1 MQVNEPASDRSA
13 RETPRLYVRQED
25 RYEDLSSSASA
36 FLIVGIVMSVL
47 TLLSFGQQLHLPFA
61 LPTTALMRFFL
72 LIFALGAFGLYWK
85 TRREA
90 SRAYSHIE
98 EEQRITEELESWF
111 LASYAPEQ
119 IDLEILGATRHPL
132 RAEALALKRFDFI
145 QDCFLQRYDG
155 MDEGYIEALSEE
167 LYKKLFESGH
177 YGKAVL
183 KKTDAPVSAAPQ
195 DMTQGDEA
203 AGYNTAPQDSA
214 QENAA
219 AAYNTAPQDIATG
232 NEEMQPV
239 DAVQSA
245 EIPETAAYSTEPQT
259 MAPENE
265 ADAYHAV
272 PPDTAQENEA
282 AAYNAEPQDT
292 AQENEAVAYNAEPQ
306 PMEQAEAVPSEH
318 EAETAD
324 SAETLYAVVSA
335 TEDAAAAS
343 AETEAAARDEAP
355 VE

>member
-1 MQVNEPASDRSA
+1 MQVNEPASDRTA

-72 LIFALGAFGLYWK
+72 LVFAIGAFGLYWK

-183 KKTDAPVSAAPQ
+183 KKADAAVSEEQRSETAPQNAAPQ
-195 DMTQGDEA
+195 DMAQ
-203 AGYNTAPQDSA
+203 AG
-214 QENAA
+214 
-219 AAYNTAPQDIATG
+219 
-232 NEEMQPV
+232 EEMQP
-239 DAVQSA
+239 AEAAQPA
-245 EIPETAAYSTEPQT
+245 EIPETVAYNTEPQDMT
-259 MAPENE
+259 QVNE
-265 ADAYHAV
+265 V
-272 PPDTAQENEA
+272 TQTAEA
-282 AAYNAEPQDT
+282 A
-292 AQENEAVAYNAEPQ
+292 
-306 PMEQAEAVPSEH
+306 QAEAVPSEH
-318 EAETAD
+318 KAETAD
-324 SAETLYAVVSA
+324 SAETLSAVVSA

>member
-1 MQVNEPASDRSA
+1 MQVNEPASDRTA

-72 LIFALGAFGLYWK
+72 LVFAIGAFGLYWK

-183 KKTDAPVSAAPQ
+183 KKADAAVSEEQ
-195 DMTQGDEA
+195 RSE
-203 AGYNTAPQDSA
+203 TAPQ
-214 QENAA
+214 NAA
-219 AAYNTAPQDIATG
+219 LQDIATAG
-232 NEEMQPV
+232 EEMQPA

-245 EIPETAAYSTEPQT
+245 EIPEAATYNTEPQDMT
-259 MAPENE
+259 QG
-265 ADAYHAV
+265 ADAPLPAEMTQ
-272 PPDTAQENEA
+272 TAELPETV
-282 AAYNAEPQDT
+282 AYNTEPQDMTQVNEVTQT
-292 AQENEAVAYNAEPQ
+292 AEAT
-306 PMEQAEAVPSEH
+306 QAEAVPSEH

-324 SAETLYAVVSA
+324 SAETLSAVVSA

>member
-1 MQVNEPASDRSA
+1 MQVNEPASDRTA

-72 LIFALGAFGLYWK
+72 LVFAIGAFGLYWK

-183 KKTDAPVSAAPQ
+183 KKADAAASEEQ
-195 DMTQGDEA
+195 RSE
-203 AGYNTAPQDSA
+203 TAPQ
-214 QENAA
+214 NA
-219 AAYNTAPQDIATG
+219 APQDIATAG
-232 NEEMQPV
+232 EEMQPV

-282 AAYNAEPQDT
+282 AAYNVAPQT
-292 AQENEAVAYNAEPQ
+292 
-306 PMEQAEAVPSEH
+306 MEQAEAVPTEH
-318 EAETAD
+318 EADTAG
-324 SAETLYAVVSA
+324 SAETLSTVVSA

>member
-1 MQVNEPASDRSA
+1 MQVNEPASDRTA

-72 LIFALGAFGLYWK
+72 LVFAIGAFGLYWK

-119 IDLEILGATRHPL
+119 IDFEILGATRHPL

-183 KKTDAPVSAAPQ
+183 KKADAAVS
-195 DMTQGDEA
+195 
-203 AGYNTAPQDSA
+203 
-214 QENAA
+214 

-239 DAVQSA
+239 DAVQSV
-245 EIPETAAYSTEPQT
+245 EIPETATYSTEPQT

-265 ADAYHAV
+265 ADAYNAA
-272 PPDTAQENEA
+272 PQDTAQENEA
-282 AAYNAEPQDT
+282 VAYNAEPQDT

>member
-1 MQVNEPASDRSA
+1 MQVNEPASDRSS

-72 LIFALGAFGLYWK
+72 LIFAIGAFGLYWK

-111 LASYAPEQ
+111 LANYAPEQ

-183 KKTDAPVSAAPQ
+183 KKADAAVSEEQ
-195 DMTQGDEA
+195 RSE
-203 AGYNTAPQDSA
+203 TAPQ
-214 QENAA
+214 NAA
-219 AAYNTAPQDIATG
+219 LQDIATAG
-232 NEEMQPV
+232 EEMQPA

-245 EIPETAAYSTEPQT
+245 EIPEAAT
-259 MAPENE
+259 
-265 ADAYHAV
+265 
-272 PPDTAQENEA
+272 
-282 AAYNAEPQDT
+282 YNAEPQDMTQVNEVTQT
-292 AQENEAVAYNAEPQ
+292 AEAT
-306 PMEQAEAVPSEH
+306 QAEAVPTEH

-324 SAETLYAVVSA
+324 SAETLSAVVSA

-343 AETEAAARDEAP
+343 AETEAAARDETP

>member
-1 MQVNEPASDRSA
+1 MQVNEPASDRTA

-72 LIFALGAFGLYWK
+72 LIFAIGAFGLYWK

-119 IDLEILGATRHPL
+119 IDFEILGATRHPL

-183 KKTDAPVSAAPQ
+183 KKADAAVSEEQ
-195 DMTQGDEA
+195 RSE
-203 AGYNTAPQDSA
+203 TAPQ
-214 QENAA
+214 NAA
-219 AAYNTAPQDIATG
+219 LQDIATAG
-232 NEEMQPV
+232 EEMQPA

-245 EIPETAAYSTEPQT
+245 EIPEAAT
-259 MAPENE
+259 
-265 ADAYHAV
+265 
-272 PPDTAQENEA
+272 
-282 AAYNAEPQDT
+282 YNAEPQDMTQVNEVTQT
-292 AQENEAVAYNAEPQ
+292 AEAT
-306 PMEQAEAVPSEH
+306 QAEAVPTEH

-324 SAETLYAVVSA
+324 SAETLSAVVSA

>member
-1 MQVNEPASDRSA
+1 MQVNEPASDRTA
-13 RETPRLYVRQED
+13 RETPRLYVRQ
-25 RYEDLSSSASA
+25 EDLSSSASA

-72 LIFALGAFGLYWK
+72 LVFAIGAFGLYWK

-111 LASYAPEQ
+111 LANYAPEQ

-183 KKTDAPVSAAPQ
+183 KKADAAVSEEQ
-195 DMTQGDEA
+195 RSE
-203 AGYNTAPQDSA
+203 TAPQ
-214 QENAA
+214 NAA
-219 AAYNTAPQDIATG
+219 LQDIATAG
-232 NEEMQPV
+232 EEMQPA

-245 EIPETAAYSTEPQT
+245 EIPEAAT
-259 MAPENE
+259 
-265 ADAYHAV
+265 
-272 PPDTAQENEA
+272 
-282 AAYNAEPQDT
+282 YNAEPQDMTQMNEVTQT
-292 AQENEAVAYNAEPQ
+292 AEAA
-306 PMEQAEAVPSEH
+306 QAEAVPSEH

-324 SAETLYAVVSA
+324 SAETLSAVVSA

-343 AETEAAARDEAP
+343 RDEAP

>member
-1 MQVNEPASDRSA
+1 MQVNEPASDRTA

-85 TRREA
+85 TLREA

-183 KKTDAPVSAAPQ
+183 KKADAAVSEEQ
-195 DMTQGDEA
+195 RSE
-203 AGYNTAPQDSA
+203 TAPQ
-214 QENAA
+214 NAA
-219 AAYNTAPQDIATG
+219 LQDIATAG
-232 NEEMQPV
+232 EEMQPA

-245 EIPETAAYSTEPQT
+245 EIPEAAT
-259 MAPENE
+259 
-265 ADAYHAV
+265 
-272 PPDTAQENEA
+272 
-282 AAYNAEPQDT
+282 YNAEPQDMTQMNEVTQT
-292 AQENEAVAYNAEPQ
+292 AEAA
-306 PMEQAEAVPSEH
+306 QAEAVPSEH

-324 SAETLYAVVSA
+324 SAETLSAVVSA

>member
-1 MQVNEPASDRSA
+1 MQVNEPASDRSS

-72 LIFALGAFGLYWK
+72 LVFAIGAFGLYWK

-183 KKTDAPVSAAPQ
+183 KKADVAASEEQRSETAPRNAAPQ
-195 DMTQGDEA
+195 DM
-203 AGYNTAPQDSA
+203 A
-214 QENAA
+214 QAS
-219 AAYNTAPQDIATG
+219 
-232 NEEMQPV
+232 EEMQPA
-239 DAVQSA
+239 DAVQLA
-245 EIPETAAYSTEPQT
+245 EIPEAATYNAEPQDMT
-259 MAPENE
+259 PENE
-265 ADAYHAV
+265 ADAYHAA
-272 PPDTAQENEA
+272 PP
-282 AAYNAEPQDT
+282 DT
-292 AQENEAVAYNAEPQ
+292 AQENEAVAYNVAPQ
-306 PMEQAEAVPSEH
+306 TPEQAEAVPTEH

-324 SAETLYAVVSA
+324 SAETLSAVVSA

>member
-1 MQVNEPASDRSA
+1 MQVNEPASDRTA

-72 LIFALGAFGLYWK
+72 LIFAIGAFGLYWK

-111 LASYAPEQ
+111 LANYAPEQ

-183 KKTDAPVSAAPQ
+183 KKADAAVSEEQRSETAPQNAAPQ
-195 DMTQGDEA
+195 
-203 AGYNTAPQDSA
+203 NRA
-214 QENAA
+214 QAS
-219 AAYNTAPQDIATG
+219 
-232 NEEMQPV
+232 EEMQPV

-245 EIPETAAYSTEPQT
+245 EIPETVT
-259 MAPENE
+259 
-265 ADAYHAV
+265 
-272 PPDTAQENEA
+272 
-282 AAYNAEPQDT
+282 YNAEPQDMTQGADAPLPVKMTQT
-292 AQENEAVAYNAEPQ
+292 AELPETVAYNTEPQ
-306 PMEQAEAVPSEH
+306 DMTQVNEVTQTAEAAQAEAVPSEH

-324 SAETLYAVVSA
+324 SAETLSAVVSA

>member
-1 MQVNEPASDRSA
+1 MQVNEPASDRSS

-72 LIFALGAFGLYWK
+72 LIFAIGAFGLYWK

-111 LASYAPEQ
+111 LANYAPEQ

-183 KKTDAPVSAAPQ
+183 KKADAAVSEEQ
-195 DMTQGDEA
+195 RSE
-203 AGYNTAPQDSA
+203 TAPQ
-214 QENAA
+214 NA
-219 AAYNTAPQDIATG
+219 APQDIATAG
-232 NEEMQPV
+232 EEMQPV

-245 EIPETAAYSTEPQT
+245 EIPETVT
-259 MAPENE
+259 
-265 ADAYHAV
+265 
-272 PPDTAQENEA
+272 
-282 AAYNAEPQDT
+282 YNAEPQDMTQGADAPLPVKMTQT
-292 AQENEAVAYNAEPQ
+292 AELPETVAYNTEPQ
-306 PMEQAEAVPSEH
+306 DMTQVNEVTQTAEAAQAEAVPSEH

-324 SAETLYAVVSA
+324 SAETLSAVVSA

>member
-1 MQVNEPASDRSA
+1 MQVNEPASDRTA

-72 LIFALGAFGLYWK
+72 LVFAIGAFGLYWK

-183 KKTDAPVSAAPQ
+183 KKADAAASEEQRSETAPQNAAPQ
-195 DMTQGDEA
+195 DM
-203 AGYNTAPQDSA
+203 A
-214 QENAA
+214 QAS
-219 AAYNTAPQDIATG
+219 
-232 NEEMQPV
+232 EERQPA

-245 EIPETAAYSTEPQT
+245 EIPETVT
-259 MAPENE
+259 
-265 ADAYHAV
+265 
-272 PPDTAQENEA
+272 
-282 AAYNAEPQDT
+282 YNAEPQDMTQVNEVTQT
-292 AQENEAVAYNAEPQ
+292 AEAA
-306 PMEQAEAVPSEH
+306 QAEAVPSEH
-318 EAETAD
+318 EAETAG
-324 SAETLYAVVSA
+324 SAETLSTVVSA

>member
-1 MQVNEPASDRSA
+1 MQVNEPASDRTA
-13 RETPRLYVRQED
+13 RETPRLYVRHED

-72 LIFALGAFGLYWK
+72 LVFAIGAFGLYWK

-111 LASYAPEQ
+111 LANYAPEQ

-183 KKTDAPVSAAPQ
+183 KKADAAVSEEQ
-195 DMTQGDEA
+195 RSE
-203 AGYNTAPQDSA
+203 TAPQ
-214 QENAA
+214 NA
-219 AAYNTAPQDIATG
+219 APQDIATAG
-232 NEEMQPV
+232 EEMQPV

-245 EIPETAAYSTEPQT
+245 EIPEAAT
-259 MAPENE
+259 
-265 ADAYHAV
+265 
-272 PPDTAQENEA
+272 
-282 AAYNAEPQDT
+282 YNAEPQDMTQMNEVTQT
-292 AQENEAVAYNAEPQ
+292 AEAA
-306 PMEQAEAVPSEH
+306 QAEAVPSEH

-324 SAETLYAVVSA
+324 SAETLSAVVSA

-355 VE
+355 VEQF

>member
-1 MQVNEPASDRSA
+1 MQVNEPASDRTA

-72 LIFALGAFGLYWK
+72 LVFAIGAFGLYWK

-119 IDLEILGATRHPL
+119 IDFEILGATRHPL

-183 KKTDAPVSAAPQ
+183 KKADAAASEEQ
-195 DMTQGDEA
+195 RSE
-203 AGYNTAPQDSA
+203 TAPQ
-214 QENAA
+214 NAA
-219 AAYNTAPQDIATG
+219 LQDIATAG
-232 NEEMQPV
+232 EEMQPA

-245 EIPETAAYSTEPQT
+245 EIPEAAT
-259 MAPENE
+259 
-265 ADAYHAV
+265 
-272 PPDTAQENEA
+272 
-282 AAYNAEPQDT
+282 YNAEPQDMTQMNEVTQT
-292 AQENEAVAYNAEPQ
+292 AEAA
-306 PMEQAEAVPSEH
+306 QAEAVPSEH

-324 SAETLYAVVSA
+324 SAETLSAVVSA

>member
-1 MQVNEPASDRSA
+1 MQVNEPASDRTA

-72 LIFALGAFGLYWK
+72 LVFAIGAFGLYWK

-119 IDLEILGATRHPL
+119 IDFEILGATRHPL

-183 KKTDAPVSAAPQ
+183 KKADAAVSEEQ
-195 DMTQGDEA
+195 RSE
-203 AGYNTAPQDSA
+203 TAPQ
-214 QENAA
+214 NA
-219 AAYNTAPQDIATG
+219 APQDIATAG
-232 NEEMQPV
+232 EEMQPV

-245 EIPETAAYSTEPQT
+245 EIPEAAT
-259 MAPENE
+259 
-265 ADAYHAV
+265 
-272 PPDTAQENEA
+272 
-282 AAYNAEPQDT
+282 YNAEPQDMTQMNEVTQT
-292 AQENEAVAYNAEPQ
+292 AEAA
-306 PMEQAEAVPSEH
+306 QAEAVPSEH

-324 SAETLYAVVSA
+324 SAETLSAVVSA

>member
-1 MQVNEPASDRSA
+1 MQVNEPASDRTA

-72 LIFALGAFGLYWK
+72 LVFAIGAFGLYWK

-111 LASYAPEQ
+111 LANYAPEQ

-183 KKTDAPVSAAPQ
+183 KKADAAVSEEQRSETAPHNAAPQ
-195 DMTQGDEA
+195 DM
-203 AGYNTAPQDSA
+203 A
-214 QENAA
+214 QAS
-219 AAYNTAPQDIATG
+219 
-232 NEEMQPV
+232 EEMQPV

-282 AAYNAEPQDT
+282 AAYNAEPQT
-292 AQENEAVAYNAEPQ
+292 L
-306 PMEQAEAVPSEH
+306 EQAEAVPSEH
-318 EAETAD
+318 KAETAD
-324 SAETLYAVVSA
+324 SAETLSAVVSA

>member
-1 MQVNEPASDRSA
+1 MQVNEPASDRTA

-72 LIFALGAFGLYWK
+72 LVFAIGAFGLYWK

-119 IDLEILGATRHPL
+119 IDFEILGATRHPL

-183 KKTDAPVSAAPQ
+183 KKAAVAVSEEQ
-195 DMTQGDEA
+195 RSE
-203 AGYNTAPQDSA
+203 TAPH
-214 QENAA
+214 NA
-219 AAYNTAPQDIATG
+219 APQDIATAG
-232 NEEMQPV
+232 EEMQPV

-282 AAYNAEPQDT
+282 AAYNAAPLDT
-292 AQENEAVAYNAEPQ
+292 AQENEAVAYNAAPQ
-306 PMEQAEAVPSEH
+306 PMAQAEAVPSEH

-324 SAETLYAVVSA
+324 SAETLSAVVSA

-355 VE
+355 VEQF

>member
-1 MQVNEPASDRSA
+1 MQVNEPTSDRTA
-13 RETPRLYVRQED
+13 RETPHLYVRQED

-72 LIFALGAFGLYWK
+72 LVFAIGAFGLYWK

-183 KKTDAPVSAAPQ
+183 KKADAAVSEEQRSETAPQNAAPQ
-195 DMTQGDEA
+195 DM
-203 AGYNTAPQDSA
+203 A
-214 QENAA
+214 QAS
-219 AAYNTAPQDIATG
+219 
-232 NEEMQPV
+232 EEMQPV

-259 MAPENE
+259 MAPENK
-265 ADAYHAV
+265 ADAYNAA

-282 AAYNAEPQDT
+282 AAYNAEPQT
-292 AQENEAVAYNAEPQ
+292 
-306 PMEQAEAVPSEH
+306 MEQAEAVPSEH

-324 SAETLYAVVSA
+324 SAETLSAVVSA

-343 AETEAAARDEAP
+343 AETEAAARDEAS
-355 VE
+355 VEQS

>member
-1 MQVNEPASDRSA
+1 MQVNEPASDRTA

-72 LIFALGAFGLYWK
+72 LVFAIGAFGLYWK

-183 KKTDAPVSAAPQ
+183 KKADAAASEEQ
-195 DMTQGDEA
+195 RSE
-203 AGYNTAPQDSA
+203 TAPQ
-214 QENAA
+214 NA
-219 AAYNTAPQDIATG
+219 APQDIATAG
-232 NEEMQPV
+232 EEMQPV

-245 EIPETAAYSTEPQT
+245 EIPEAAT
-259 MAPENE
+259 MRN
-265 ADAYHAV
+265 
-272 PPDTAQENEA
+272 
-282 AAYNAEPQDT
+282 
-292 AQENEAVAYNAEPQ
+292 
-306 PMEQAEAVPSEH
+306 
-318 EAETAD
+318 
-324 SAETLYAVVSA
+324 
-335 TEDAAAAS
+335 
-343 AETEAAARDEAP
+343 RRI
-355 VE
+355 

>member
-1 MQVNEPASDRSA
+1 MQVNEPASDRTA

-72 LIFALGAFGLYWK
+72 LVFAIGAFGLYWK

-119 IDLEILGATRHPL
+119 IDFEILGATRHPL

-183 KKTDAPVSAAPQ
+183 KKADAAVSEEQRSETAPHNAAPQ
-195 DMTQGDEA
+195 DM
-203 AGYNTAPQDSA
+203 A
-214 QENAA
+214 QAS
-219 AAYNTAPQDIATG
+219 
-232 NEEMQPV
+232 EEMQPA

-282 AAYNAEPQDT
+282 AAYNAAPLDT
-292 AQENEAVAYNAEPQ
+292 AQENEAVAYNAAPQ
-306 PMEQAEAVPSEH
+306 PMAQAEAVPSEH

-324 SAETLYAVVSA
+324 SAETLSAVVSA

-355 VE
+355 VEQF

>member
-1 MQVNEPASDRSA
+1 MQVNEPASDRTA

-72 LIFALGAFGLYWK
+72 LVFAIGAFGLYWK

-119 IDLEILGATRHPL
+119 IDFEILGATRHPL

-183 KKTDAPVSAAPQ
+183 KKADAAVSEEQ
-195 DMTQGDEA
+195 RSE
-203 AGYNTAPQDSA
+203 TAPQ
-214 QENAA
+214 NAA
-219 AAYNTAPQDIATG
+219 LQDIATAG
-232 NEEMQPV
+232 EEMQPA

-245 EIPETAAYSTEPQT
+245 EIPETVT
-259 MAPENE
+259 
-265 ADAYHAV
+265 
-272 PPDTAQENEA
+272 
-282 AAYNAEPQDT
+282 YNAEPQDMTQVNEVTQT
-292 AQENEAVAYNAEPQ
+292 AEAT
-306 PMEQAEAVPSEH
+306 QAEAVPSEH

-324 SAETLYAVVSA
+324 SAETLSAVVSA

>member
-1 MQVNEPASDRSA
+1 MQVNEPASDRTA

-72 LIFALGAFGLYWK
+72 LVFAIGAFGLYWK

-183 KKTDAPVSAAPQ
+183 KKADAAVSEEQRSETAPQNAAPQ
-195 DMTQGDEA
+195 DMAQ
-203 AGYNTAPQDSA
+203 AG
-214 QENAA
+214 
-219 AAYNTAPQDIATG
+219 
-232 NEEMQPV
+232 EEMQPV

-245 EIPETAAYSTEPQT
+245 EIPETAT
-259 MAPENE
+259 
-265 ADAYHAV
+265 
-272 PPDTAQENEA
+272 
-282 AAYNAEPQDT
+282 YNAEPQDMTQMNEVTQT
-292 AQENEAVAYNAEPQ
+292 AEAT
-306 PMEQAEAVPSEH
+306 QAEAVPTEH
-318 EAETAD
+318 KAETAD
-324 SAETLYAVVSA
+324 SAETLSAVVSA

-355 VE
+355 VEQS

>member
-1 MQVNEPASDRSA
+1 MQVNEPASDRTA
-13 RETPRLYVRQED
+13 RETPHLYVRQED

-72 LIFALGAFGLYWK
+72 LVFAIGAFGLYWK
-85 TRREA
+85 THREA

-183 KKTDAPVSAAPQ
+183 KKADAAVSEEQRSETAPQNAAPQ
-195 DMTQGDEA
+195 DM
-203 AGYNTAPQDSA
+203 A
-214 QENAA
+214 QAS
-219 AAYNTAPQDIATG
+219 
-232 NEEMQPV
+232 EEMQSV
-239 DAVQSA
+239 DAVQST

-259 MAPENE
+259 MAPENK
-265 ADAYHAV
+265 ADAYNAA

-282 AAYNAEPQDT
+282 AAYNVAPQT
-292 AQENEAVAYNAEPQ
+292 
-306 PMEQAEAVPSEH
+306 MEQAEAVPSEH

-324 SAETLYAVVSA
+324 SAETLSAVVSA

-355 VE
+355 VEQS

>member
-1 MQVNEPASDRSA
+1 MQVNEPASDRSS

-36 FLIVGIVMSVL
+36 FLIVGIVMSAL

-72 LIFALGAFGLYWK
+72 LVFAIGAFGLYWK

-183 KKTDAPVSAAPQ
+183 KKADVAASEEQRSETAPQNAAPQ
-195 DMTQGDEA
+195 DM
-203 AGYNTAPQDSA
+203 A
-214 QENAA
+214 QAS
-219 AAYNTAPQDIATG
+219 
-232 NEEMQPV
+232 EEMQPA
-239 DAVQSA
+239 DAVQLA
-245 EIPETAAYSTEPQT
+245 EIPEAATYNAEPQDMT
-259 MAPENE
+259 PENE
-265 ADAYHAV
+265 ADAYHAA
-272 PPDTAQENEA
+272 PP
-282 AAYNAEPQDT
+282 DT
-292 AQENEAVAYNAEPQ
+292 AQENEAVAYNVAPQ
-306 PMEQAEAVPSEH
+306 TPEQAEAVPTEH

-324 SAETLYAVVSA
+324 SAETLSAVVSA

>member
-1 MQVNEPASDRSA
+1 MQVNEPASDRTA

-72 LIFALGAFGLYWK
+72 LVFAIGAFGLYWK

-119 IDLEILGATRHPL
+119 IDFEILGATRHPL

-183 KKTDAPVSAAPQ
+183 KKADAAVSEEQRSETAPHNAAPQ
-195 DMTQGDEA
+195 DM
-203 AGYNTAPQDSA
+203 A
-214 QENAA
+214 QAS
-219 AAYNTAPQDIATG
+219 
-232 NEEMQPV
+232 EEMQPA

-245 EIPETAAYSTEPQT
+245 EIPETVT
-259 MAPENE
+259 
-265 ADAYHAV
+265 
-272 PPDTAQENEA
+272 
-282 AAYNAEPQDT
+282 YNAEPQDMTQGADAPLPVKMTQT
-292 AQENEAVAYNAEPQ
+292 AELPETVAYNTEPQ
-306 PMEQAEAVPSEH
+306 DMTQVNEVTQTAEAAQAEAVPTEH

-324 SAETLYAVVSA
+324 SAETLSAVVSA

>member
-1 MQVNEPASDRSA
+1 MQVNEPASDRTA

-72 LIFALGAFGLYWK
+72 LVFAIGAFGLYWK

-119 IDLEILGATRHPL
+119 IDFEILGATRHPL

-183 KKTDAPVSAAPQ
+183 KKTDTPVS
-195 DMTQGDEA
+195 
-203 AGYNTAPQDSA
+203 
-214 QENAA
+214 

-245 EIPETAAYSTEPQT
+245 EIPEAATYSTEPQT

-265 ADAYHAV
+265 ADAY
-272 PPDTAQENEA
+272 NA
-282 AAYNAEPQDT
+282 APQDT

-324 SAETLYAVVSA
+324 SAETLSAVVSA

>member
-1 MQVNEPASDRSA
+1 MQVNEPASDRTA

-72 LIFALGAFGLYWK
+72 LIFAIGAFGLYWK

-111 LASYAPEQ
+111 LANYAPEQ

-183 KKTDAPVSAAPQ
+183 KKAAVAVSEEQRSETAPHNAAPQ
-195 DMTQGDEA
+195 DM
-203 AGYNTAPQDSA
+203 A
-214 QENAA
+214 QAS
-219 AAYNTAPQDIATG
+219 
-232 NEEMQPV
+232 EEMQPV

-245 EIPETAAYSTEPQT
+245 EIPETVAYNTEPQDMT
-259 MAPENE
+259 QVNE
-265 ADAYHAV
+265 V
-272 PPDTAQENEA
+272 TQTAEA
-282 AAYNAEPQDT
+282 A
-292 AQENEAVAYNAEPQ
+292 
-306 PMEQAEAVPSEH
+306 QAEAVPSEH
-318 EAETAD
+318 EADTAG
-324 SAETLYAVVSA
+324 SAETLSTVVSA

-343 AETEAAARDEAP
+343 AETEAAARDETP

>member
-1 MQVNEPASDRSA
+1 MQVNEPASDRTA

-72 LIFALGAFGLYWK
+72 LIFAIGAFGLYWK

-183 KKTDAPVSAAPQ
+183 KKADAAASEEQRSETAPQNAAPQ
-195 DMTQGDEA
+195 
-203 AGYNTAPQDSA
+203 NRA
-214 QENAA
+214 QAS
-219 AAYNTAPQDIATG
+219 
-232 NEEMQPV
+232 EEMQPV

-245 EIPETAAYSTEPQT
+245 EIPETVT
-259 MAPENE
+259 
-265 ADAYHAV
+265 
-272 PPDTAQENEA
+272 
-282 AAYNAEPQDT
+282 YNAEPQDMTQGADAPLPVKMTQT
-292 AQENEAVAYNAEPQ
+292 AELPETVAYNTEPQ
-306 PMEQAEAVPSEH
+306 DMTQVNEVTQTAEATQAEAVPSEH

-324 SAETLYAVVSA
+324 SAETLSAVVSA

>member
-1 MQVNEPASDRSA
+1 MQVNEPASDRTA

-72 LIFALGAFGLYWK
+72 LVFAIGAFGLYWK

-145 QDCFLQRYDG
+145 QDCFLQRYDS

-183 KKTDAPVSAAPQ
+183 KKADAAASEEQ
-195 DMTQGDEA
+195 RSE
-203 AGYNTAPQDSA
+203 TAPQ
-214 QENAA
+214 NAA
-219 AAYNTAPQDIATG
+219 LQDIATAG
-232 NEEMQPV
+232 EEMQPA

-245 EIPETAAYSTEPQT
+245 EIPEAAT
-259 MAPENE
+259 
-265 ADAYHAV
+265 
-272 PPDTAQENEA
+272 
-282 AAYNAEPQDT
+282 YNAEPQDMTQMNEVTQT
-292 AQENEAVAYNAEPQ
+292 AEAA
-306 PMEQAEAVPSEH
+306 QAEAVPSEH

-324 SAETLYAVVSA
+324 SAETLSAVVSA

>member
-1 MQVNEPASDRSA
+1 MQVNEPASDRTA

-72 LIFALGAFGLYWK
+72 LVFAIGAFGLYWK

-183 KKTDAPVSAAPQ
+183 KKADVAASEEQRSETAPQNAAPQ
-195 DMTQGDEA
+195 DM
-203 AGYNTAPQDSA
+203 A
-214 QENAA
+214 QAS
-219 AAYNTAPQDIATG
+219 
-232 NEEMQPV
+232 EEMQPA

-245 EIPETAAYSTEPQT
+245 EIPEAAT
-259 MAPENE
+259 
-265 ADAYHAV
+265 
-272 PPDTAQENEA
+272 
-282 AAYNAEPQDT
+282 YNAEPQDMTQVNEVTQT
-292 AQENEAVAYNAEPQ
+292 AEAT
-306 PMEQAEAVPSEH
+306 QAEAVPTEH

-324 SAETLYAVVSA
+324 SAETLSAVVSA

-343 AETEAAARDEAP
+343 AETEAAARDETP

>member
-1 MQVNEPASDRSA
+1 MQVNEPASDRTA

-72 LIFALGAFGLYWK
+72 LVFAIGAFGLYWK

-183 KKTDAPVSAAPQ
+183 KKTDAPVSV
-195 DMTQGDEA
+195 
-203 AGYNTAPQDSA
+203 
-214 QENAA
+214 
-219 AAYNTAPQDIATG
+219 AYNTAPQDIATG

-245 EIPETAAYSTEPQT
+245 EIPETATYNAEPQNMT
-259 MAPENE
+259 PENE
-265 ADAYHAV
+265 AGAYHA
-272 PPDTAQENEA
+272 A
-282 AAYNAEPQDT
+282 PQDT

-355 VE
+355 VEQF

>member
-1 MQVNEPASDRSA
+1 MQVNEPASDRTA

-72 LIFALGAFGLYWK
+72 LIFAIGAFGLYWK

-183 KKTDAPVSAAPQ
+183 KKADAAASEEQRSETAPQNAAPQ
-195 DMTQGDEA
+195 
-203 AGYNTAPQDSA
+203 NRA
-214 QENAA
+214 QAS
-219 AAYNTAPQDIATG
+219 
-232 NEEMQPV
+232 EEMQPV

-245 EIPETAAYSTEPQT
+245 EIPETVT
-259 MAPENE
+259 
-265 ADAYHAV
+265 
-272 PPDTAQENEA
+272 
-282 AAYNAEPQDT
+282 YNAEPQDMTQGADAPLPVKMTQT
-292 AQENEAVAYNAEPQ
+292 AELPETVAYNTEPQ
-306 PMEQAEAVPSEH
+306 DMTQVNEVTQTAEAAQAEAVPSEH

-324 SAETLYAVVSA
+324 SAETLSAVVSA

>member
-1 MQVNEPASDRSA
+1 MQVNEPASDRTA

-72 LIFALGAFGLYWK
+72 LVFAIGAFGLYWK

-183 KKTDAPVSAAPQ
+183 KKADAAASEEQ
-195 DMTQGDEA
+195 RSE
-203 AGYNTAPQDSA
+203 TAPQ
-214 QENAA
+214 NAA
-219 AAYNTAPQDIATG
+219 LQDIATAG
-232 NEEMQPV
+232 EEMQPA

-245 EIPETAAYSTEPQT
+245 EIPEAAT
-259 MAPENE
+259 
-265 ADAYHAV
+265 
-272 PPDTAQENEA
+272 
-282 AAYNAEPQDT
+282 YNAEPQDMTQMNEVTQT
-292 AQENEAVAYNAEPQ
+292 AEAA
-306 PMEQAEAVPSEH
+306 QAEAVPSEH

-324 SAETLYAVVSA
+324 SAETLSAVVSA

-343 AETEAAARDEAP
+343 AETEAAACDEAP

>member
-1 MQVNEPASDRSA
+1 MQVNEPASDRTA

-72 LIFALGAFGLYWK
+72 LVFAIGAFGLYWK

-111 LASYAPEQ
+111 LANYAPEQ

-183 KKTDAPVSAAPQ
+183 KKAAVAVSEEQ
-195 DMTQGDEA
+195 RSE
-203 AGYNTAPQDSA
+203 TAPQ
-214 QENAA
+214 NAA
-219 AAYNTAPQDIATG
+219 LQDIATAG
-232 NEEMQPV
+232 EEMQPA

-245 EIPETAAYSTEPQT
+245 EIPEAAT
-259 MAPENE
+259 
-265 ADAYHAV
+265 
-272 PPDTAQENEA
+272 
-282 AAYNAEPQDT
+282 YNAEPQDMTQMNEVTQT
-292 AQENEAVAYNAEPQ
+292 AEAA
-306 PMEQAEAVPSEH
+306 QAEAVPSEH

-324 SAETLYAVVSA
+324 SAETLSAVVSA

>member
-239 DAVQSA
+239 DAVQSV
-245 EIPETAAYSTEPQT
+245 EIPETATYSTEPQT

-265 ADAYHAV
+265 V
-272 PPDTAQENEA
+272 TQTAEA
-282 AAYNAEPQDT
+282 A
-292 AQENEAVAYNAEPQ
+292 
-306 PMEQAEAVPSEH
+306 QAEAVPSEH
-318 EAETAD
+318 KAETAD

>member
-1 MQVNEPASDRSA
+1 MQVNEPASDRTA

-47 TLLSFGQQLHLPFA
+47 TLLSFGQQLHLPFV

-72 LIFALGAFGLYWK
+72 LIFAIGAFGLYWK

-183 KKTDAPVSAAPQ
+183 KKADAAASEEQRSETAPQNAAPQ
-195 DMTQGDEA
+195 
-203 AGYNTAPQDSA
+203 NRA
-214 QENAA
+214 QAS
-219 AAYNTAPQDIATG
+219 
-232 NEEMQPV
+232 EEMQPV

-245 EIPETAAYSTEPQT
+245 EIPETVT
-259 MAPENE
+259 
-265 ADAYHAV
+265 
-272 PPDTAQENEA
+272 
-282 AAYNAEPQDT
+282 YNAEPQDMTQGADAPLPVKMTQT
-292 AQENEAVAYNAEPQ
+292 AELPETVAYNTEPQ
-306 PMEQAEAVPSEH
+306 DMTQVNEVTQTAEAAQAEAVPSEH

-324 SAETLYAVVSA
+324 SAETLSAVVSA

>member
-1 MQVNEPASDRSA
+1 MQVNEPTSDRTA
-13 RETPRLYVRQED
+13 RETPHLYVRQED

-72 LIFALGAFGLYWK
+72 LVFAIGAFGLYWK
-85 TRREA
+85 THREA

-183 KKTDAPVSAAPQ
+183 KKADAAVSEEQRSETAPQNAAPQ
-195 DMTQGDEA
+195 DM
-203 AGYNTAPQDSA
+203 A
-214 QENAA
+214 QAS
-219 AAYNTAPQDIATG
+219 
-232 NEEMQPV
+232 EEMQPV

-245 EIPETAAYSTEPQT
+245 EIPEAAT
-259 MAPENE
+259 
-265 ADAYHAV
+265 
-272 PPDTAQENEA
+272 
-282 AAYNAEPQDT
+282 YNAEPQDMTQVNEVTQT
-292 AQENEAVAYNAEPQ
+292 AEAT
-306 PMEQAEAVPSEH
+306 QAEAVPTEH

-324 SAETLYAVVSA
+324 SAETLSAVVSA

-343 AETEAAARDEAP
+343 AETEAAARDETP

>member
-1 MQVNEPASDRSA
+1 MQVNEPASDRSS

-72 LIFALGAFGLYWK
+72 LIFAIGAFGLYWK

-111 LASYAPEQ
+111 LANYAPEQ

-183 KKTDAPVSAAPQ
+183 KKADAAVSEEQRSETAPQNAAPQ
-195 DMTQGDEA
+195 DIV
-203 AGYNTAPQDSA
+203 TAS
-214 QENAA
+214 
-219 AAYNTAPQDIATG
+219 
-232 NEEMQPV
+232 EEMQPV

-265 ADAYHAV
+265 V
-272 PPDTAQENEA
+272 TQTAEA
-282 AAYNAEPQDT
+282 A
-292 AQENEAVAYNAEPQ
+292 
-306 PMEQAEAVPSEH
+306 QAEAVPSEH

-324 SAETLYAVVSA
+324 SAETLSAVVSA

-355 VE
+355 VEQF

>member
-1 MQVNEPASDRSA
+1 MQVNEPASDRTA

-72 LIFALGAFGLYWK
+72 LVFAIGAFGLYWK

-119 IDLEILGATRHPL
+119 IDFEILGATRHPL

-183 KKTDAPVSAAPQ
+183 KKADAAVSEEQRSETAPHNAAPQ
-195 DMTQGDEA
+195 DM
-203 AGYNTAPQDSA
+203 A
-214 QENAA
+214 QAS
-219 AAYNTAPQDIATG
+219 
-232 NEEMQPV
+232 EEMQPV

-265 ADAYHAV
+265 ADAYHA
-272 PPDTAQENEA
+272 
-282 AAYNAEPQDT
+282 EPQDT

-306 PMEQAEAVPSEH
+306 PVEQAEAVPSEH

-324 SAETLYAVVSA
+324 SAETLSAVVSA

>member
-1 MQVNEPASDRSA
+1 MQVNEPASDRTA

-72 LIFALGAFGLYWK
+72 LVFAIGAFGLYWK

-119 IDLEILGATRHPL
+119 IDFEILGATRHPL

-183 KKTDAPVSAAPQ
+183 KKADAAVSEEQRSETAPHNAAPQ
-195 DMTQGDEA
+195 DM
-203 AGYNTAPQDSA
+203 A
-214 QENAA
+214 QAS
-219 AAYNTAPQDIATG
+219 
-232 NEEMQPV
+232 EEMQPA

-245 EIPETAAYSTEPQT
+245 EIPETVT
-259 MAPENE
+259 
-265 ADAYHAV
+265 
-272 PPDTAQENEA
+272 
-282 AAYNAEPQDT
+282 YNAEPQDMTQGADAPLPVKMTQT
-292 AQENEAVAYNAEPQ
+292 AELPETVAYNTEPQ
-306 PMEQAEAVPSEH
+306 DMTQVNEVTQTAEAAQAEAVPSEH